1 MHIFKAG
8 SHYGRWPY
16 TYLRPGSLWGD
27 GNVYSTHETMTFWPI
42 VAHNNRV
49 AAMERP
55 VIWRMQSEAES
66 LQCTP
71 EAECQWWADRL
82 GDKWGSVERL
92 RESTRGFFHLRA
104 QSSGGFF
111 IQGGARHGLIRR
123 RAAQPSRG
131 YLLLVRGG
139 AGPGRRTRNC
149 TRQAARVWC

>member
-1 MHIFKAG
+1 MAIHIF
-8 SHYGRWPY
+8 
-16 TYLRPGSLWGD
+16 RPGSLWGD
-27 GNVYSTHETMTFWPI
+27 GNIYSTQETMTFWPI
-42 VAHNNRV
+42 VTCNNRV

-55 VIWRMQSEAES
+55 VNWRMQSEAVC

-92 RESTRGFFHLRA
+92 RENTLGFFHLRA

-111 IQGGARHGLIRR
+111 IQGGARHGLMRR

-139 AGPGRRTRNC
+139 AGSGRRTRNC
-149 TRQAARVWC
+149 ARQAARVWC